1 MLFLFSASE
10 LILKTGAADNGGLAI
25 GWVVEETFRMAA
37 GAETEWVIPVILG
50 GGALAVEVGNDIPDK
65 RPHA

>member
-1 MLFLFSASE
+1 LGRLLLLFLFSASE

-37 GAETEWVIPVILG
+37 GAETE
-50 GGALAVEVGNDIPDK
+50 
-65 RPHA
+65 